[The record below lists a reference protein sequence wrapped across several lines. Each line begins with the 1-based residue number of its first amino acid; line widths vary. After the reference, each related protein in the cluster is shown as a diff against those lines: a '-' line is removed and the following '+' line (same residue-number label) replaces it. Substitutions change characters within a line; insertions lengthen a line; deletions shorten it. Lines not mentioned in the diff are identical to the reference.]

1 MRRQHLVP
9 DNDCID
15 IAMQPGSSANSLRCL
30 TEGTTVKTDLPQRRE
45 VGMTLVCPEC
55 DLAVVVLDVGDAA
68 NATMTC
74 HTIMKRARPV
84 RCWRVYPQPSDAVM
98 VAGALYT
105 DEPSGLTLRCTRPG
119 VGTLRL
125 SGRQLRPATAQ
136 PLRRTAV

>member
-1 MRRQHLVP
+1 M
-9 DNDCID
+9 
-15 IAMQPGSSANSLRCL
+15 
-30 TEGTTVKTDLPQRRE
+30 KTDLPQRRE

-55 DLAVVVLDVGDAA
+55 DLAVVILDVGDAA

-84 RCWRVYPQPSDAVM
+84 RCWRVYRQPSDAAM

-125 SGRQLRPATAQ
+125 SGRQLSPANAQ